1 MQQFIISDE
10 QVTDIHYPVLVYPK
24 KISSL
29 NFKKNNNI
37 EGRLLGIKGQYLIF
51 DNDRVFNVRSHQG
64 YIVQFSF

>member
-1 MQQFIISDE
+1 MDNLFSKPEYRNIYD
-10 QVTDIHYPVLVYPK
+10 D
-24 KISSL
+24 
-29 NFKKNNNI
+29 KKNNNI